1 MLLPVPDAWDK
12 IPFLMSTDPT
22 RTKLAAA
29 LHHLLRPL
37 VRVMLR
43 HGMAYGDFLDI
54 VKATYAESAREDFA
68 LPGKKATDSRV
79 AILTGLTR
87 KEVKALR
94 EAAAGERYTN
104 ANRATRVL
112 SGWYQ
117 DPDFTGPDG
126 APRTLPLDGDG
137 SFADLVRRYSGD
149 MPSRA
154 LLEELRRVNA
164 VVVEGKNQVRVLS
177 RAFVPRAGDLEGL
190 RMLGTALHDL
200 TATIDY
206 NLTRSGA
213 PARFQRTVFSER
225 MPARMIPIF
234 SRITAER
241 AQRFLESLD
250 DWLSARE
257 LGPRDKNK
265 NEVTRTG
272 VGIYFFQDPA
282 PGDEKDDA

>member
-1 MLLPVPDAWDK
+1 
-12 IPFLMSTDPT
+12 MSADPAKA
-22 RTKLAAA
+22 KLAAA
-29 LHHLLRPL
+29 LRHLLRPL

-54 VKATYAESAREDFA
+54 VKATYAETAREDFA

-94 EAAAGERYTN
+94 EAAAGERYAN

-112 SGWYQ
+112 SGWHQ
-117 DPDFTGPDG
+117 DPEFTGADG
-126 APRTLPLDGDG
+126 APRPLPLDGEG

-164 VVVEGKNQVRVLS
+164 VTLEGKDRVRVLS
-177 RAFVPRAGDLEGL
+177 RAYVPRAGDLEGL

-200 TATIDY
+200 AATIDY

-225 MPARMIPIF
+225 VPARVIPIL

-250 DWLSARE
+250 DWLTAHE
-257 LGPRDKNK
+257 LGPRDKSK
-265 NEVTRTG
+265 DEAVRTG

-282 PGDEKDDA
+282 PDGDKDDA